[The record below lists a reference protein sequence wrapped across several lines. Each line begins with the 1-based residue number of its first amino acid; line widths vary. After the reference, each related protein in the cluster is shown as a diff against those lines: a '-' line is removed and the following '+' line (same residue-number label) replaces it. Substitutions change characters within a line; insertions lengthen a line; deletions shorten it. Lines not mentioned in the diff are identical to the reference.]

1 MNQCPECPECPECHE
16 SQAELLGFPPCQTY
30 CHIVQ
35 FGSQFERLVNRN
47 KQEMWNINMKCPIQ
61 KSNGIMSLMAGIPAI
76 QLVTQDT
83 QDTQDTSLFQINS
96 P

>member
-1 MNQCPECPECPECHE
+1 MNQCPECPECPKCPE
-16 SQAELLGFPPCQTY
+16 SQAELLGFPPYQTY

-47 KQEMWNINMKCPIQ
+47 KQN
-61 KSNGIMSLMAGIPAI
+61 LMALWLMADLRLV
-76 QLVTQDT
+76 QLVT